1 MANKISNIGFDQIPH
16 VVMNHP
22 KTDPNHWVIMT
33 ALFKILKDNEC
44 CTYSDSALAKNTRIS
59 DRTIRRKLNDL
70 EEWLFIKRVG
80 NGYSRKFYL
89 GLAFDI
95 EQIKFNSATVAGF
108 KSYNPAPAA
117 GFKLH
122 NPATVAG
129 FKSYNSATVAVNSA
143 NEGKIPGHCGR
154 QSNRLLKTITKGVIR
169 NSSSTPTP
177 KHPAYTKEQKELV
190 QAYKHGLK
198 YPDMRLN
205 GIELQKAK
213 TLYDRHNN

>member
-22 KTDPNHWVIMT
+22 ETDPYHYVIMT

-44 CTYSDSALAKNTRIS
+44 CTYSNFVLAKNTKIP
-59 DRTIRRKLNDL
+59 DRTIRKKLNDL

-122 NPATVAG
+122 NPAAG
-129 FKSYNSATVAVNSA
+129 AVTPA
-143 NEGKIPGHCGR
+143 VKGQIPGTSGR
-154 QSNRLLKTITKGVIR
+154 QSNRLLKTITKGIIL

-177 KHPAYTKEQKELV
+177 EHPAYTKEQEELV

-198 YPDMRLN
+198 YPEMRLN

-213 TLYDRHNN
+213 TLYDRHNK

>member
-59 DRTIRRKLNDL
+59 DRTICRKLNDL
-70 EEWLFIKRVG
+70 EGWFFIKRVG

-89 GLAFDI
+89 GLAFNI
-95 EQIKFNSATVAGF
+95 EQIKLNSATVAGF
-108 KSYNPAPAA
+108 K
-117 GFKLH
+117 LH
-122 NPATVAG
+122 
-129 FKSYNSATVAVNSA
+129 NSATVAVTSA
-143 NEGKIPGHCGR
+143 NEGKIHRHSGG
-154 QSNRLLKTITKGVIR
+154 QSNNLLKTITKGIIR
-169 NSSSTPTP
+169 NSSSTSTP
-177 KHPAYTKEQKELV
+177 EHPVYTKEQEELV

-198 YPDMRLN
+198 YPDMRLS

-213 TLYDRHNN
+213 TLYDRHNK

>member
-22 KTDPNHWVIMT
+22 ETDPSHWIIMT

-95 EQIKFNSATVAGF
+95 EQIKFNPATV
-108 KSYNPAPAA
+108 A

-122 NPATVAG
+122 NPATVAV
-129 FKSYNSATVAVNSA
+129 TSA
-143 NEGKIPGHCGR
+143 NEGKIPGHSGR

-177 KHPAYTKEQKELV
+177 EHPAYTKEQEELV

-198 YPDMRLN
+198 YPEMRLN

-213 TLYDRHNN
+213 TLYDRHNK

>member
-22 KTDPNHWVIMT
+22 ETDPYHYVIMT

-44 CTYSDSALAKNTRIS
+44 CTYSNFVLAKNTKIP
-59 DRTIRRKLNDL
+59 DRTICKKLNDL

-95 EQIKFNSATVAGF
+95 EQIKFNSAVG
-108 KSYNPAPAA
+108 
-117 GFKLH
+117 
-122 NPATVAG
+122 AG
-129 FKSYNSATVAVNSA
+129 FKSYNSAAGAVTSA
-143 NEGKIPGHCGR
+143 DKGKIHRTSGR
-154 QSNRLLKTITKGVIR
+154 QSNNLLKTITKGVIR

-177 KHPAYTKEQKELV
+177 EHPAYTKEQEELV

-213 TLYDRHNN
+213 TLYDRHNK